1 MSITYGCVKL
11 LDSLKFLIESL
22 DGCASSLK
30 DEDYVFLKEQVQENY
45 HLFTKKLPYPYD
57 YFEILEDY
65 EKDINLLTEKD
76 YYSKLNKMPSSIEIQ
91 KTNEIIKK
99 LAIKNGRQLPE
110 IYCKADIILLADIFE
125 NFIKNTYEEFKINP
139 LYNISA
145 PGLTWSAGL
154 KYSKVKS
161 ERIQDID
168 LFKFLERG
176 IRGEISTILGS
187 RLIESCEKIKILYE
201 DVSNLYGLAM
211 MQFLPTDNVRV
222 EKNNSIDTV
231 LNDTDDS
238 KKGNMVMVDLKYP
251 DENKEHTKHYPL
263 CPEHKNPPE
272 NYFQNI

>member
-1 MSITYGCVKL
+1 MRR
-11 LDSLKFLIESL
+11 
-22 DGCASSLK
+22 
-30 DEDYVFLKEQVQENY
+30 
-45 HLFTKKLPYPYD
+45 
-57 YFEILEDY
+57 
-65 EKDINLLTEKD
+65 
-76 YYSKLNKMPSSIEIQ
+76 MPSSIEIQ

-154 KYSKVKS
+154 KYSKVKL

-272 NYFQNI
+272 NYFQNL